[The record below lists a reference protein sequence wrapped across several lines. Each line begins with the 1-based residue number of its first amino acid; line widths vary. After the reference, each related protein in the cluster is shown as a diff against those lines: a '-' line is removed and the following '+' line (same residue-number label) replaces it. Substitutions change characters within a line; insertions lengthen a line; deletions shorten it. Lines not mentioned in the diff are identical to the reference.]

1 MTATVLATTS
11 TVWGAVVIGGPVLW
25 NDGPRERLANS
36 GSPMGRARQERIAAT
51 VLGQDQGAVRCP
63 RVLRIGLDFGRRS
76 PLNCVRDLLKTCGFA
91 DEHEARAAVT
101 LPGEPCICRPD
112 VVTRSPLVTSLPA
125 NDALF
130 QALMLGLCTAWCY
143 DPRRPVL
150 WTRASL
156 TRHLELFD
164 GRGFYV

>member
-1 MTATVLATTS
+1 ML
-11 TVWGAVVIGGPVLW
+11 
-25 NDGPRERLANS
+25 RL
-36 GSPMGRARQERIAAT
+36 
-51 VLGQDQGAVRCP
+51 
-63 RVLRIGLDFGRRS
+63 
-76 PLNCVRDLLKTCGFA
+76 
-91 DEHEARAAVT
+91 RAAV
-101 LPGEPCICRPD
+101 LDRR
-112 VVTRSPLVTSLPA
+112 VSASPTA